1 MKKFFA
7 ITIVSFVVLALFAFV
22 EIYLFLYTS
31 PTQEKS
37 EQIVEISPGS
47 PFRKIAKSL
56 KAKGIIT
63 NEIKFYFLAR
73 FKGNLTSIKAGE
85 YLLYTNMTPLDVLD
99 TLVSGRTLL
108 YRLTVP
114 EGHTLYQVADTAVS
128 LRLVSKEEFV
138 SKAHDPLLLQEL
150 HIEGISVEG
159 YLFPETYFFSKP
171 VTADKIIRTM
181 VQKFWDHFSDDLRF
195 KSQKLGLTEHQL
207 VILASVIEKETGIPE
222 ERRLISA
229 VFHNRIKIKMK
240 LQSDPT
246 VIYGIKNFSGNLTK
260 KDLLT
265 STPYNTYTHEGLPIG
280 PIANPGQAALEA
292 TVNPAPVDY
301 LYFVSK
307 NDGSHFFSSTYK
319 EHLKA
324 VRQYQSSPPA
334 SNLPKVLYP

>member
-1 MKKFFA
+1 MRKA
-7 ITIVSFVVLALFAFV
+7 LLTMVVSLVVLVIFGFV
-22 EIYLFLYTS
+22 EVYLFLRTP

-37 EQIVEISPGS
+37 EQIIEIPQGAS
-47 PFRKIAKSL
+47 FRKIAKNL
-56 KAKGIIT
+56 KVKGIIT

-85 YLLYTNMTPLDVLD
+85 YLLYTHMTPLDVLD

-114 EGHTLYQVADTAVS
+114 EGHNVYQVADTAAS
-128 LRLVSKEEFV
+128 LGLTSKEEFI
-138 SKAHDPLLLQEL
+138 SKAHDPLFIQEL
-150 HIEGISVEG
+150 HIQGISVEG
-159 YLFPETYFFSKP
+159 YLFPETYFLSKP

-195 KSQKLGLTEHQL
+195 KSQKLGLTEHQV
-207 VILASVIEKETGIPE
+207 VILASLIEKETGVSE

-229 VFHNRIKIKMK
+229 VFHNRLKIKMK

-260 KDLLT
+260 KDLQT

-280 PIANPGQAALEA
+280 PIANPGREALEA
-292 TVNPAPVDY
+292 TVNPAPVNY

-324 VRQYQSSPPA
+324 VKQYQKPH
-334 SNLPKVLYP
+334 

>member
-1 MKKFFA
+1 MKKSFLIIA
-7 ITIVSFVVLALFAFV
+7 VSFLVLAIFSFV
-22 EIYLFLYTS
+22 EIYLFLHST

-37 EQIVEISPGS
+37 EQVVEIPSGA
-47 PFRKIAKSL
+47 PFRKIAKNL

-63 NEIKFYFLAR
+63 HEIKFYFLAR
-73 FKGNLTSIKAGE
+73 FKKKLTAIKAGE
-85 YLLYTNMTPLDVLD
+85 YLLYTNMTPLEVLD

-108 YRLTVP
+108 YRLTIP
-114 EGHTLYQVADTAVS
+114 EGHNLYQVADTAVS
-128 LRLVSKEEFV
+128 LGLVSKEEFV

-150 HIEGISVEG
+150 HITGISVEG

-171 VTADKIIRTM
+171 VTADKMIRM
-181 VQKFWDHFSDDLRF
+181 MAQKFWDHFSDDLRF
-195 KSQKLGLTEHQL
+195 KSQKLGLTEHQ
-207 VILASVIEKETGIPE
+207 VVTLASLIEKETGVPE

-229 VFHNRIKIKMK
+229 VFHNRLKINMK

-260 KDLLT
+260 KDLQT
-265 STPYNTYTHEGLPIG
+265 STPYNTYTHEGLPLG
-280 PIANPGQAALEA
+280 PIANPGRQALEA
-292 TVNPAPVDY
+292 TVDPAPVHY

-324 VRQYQSSPPA
+324 VRQYQNPKP
-334 SNLPKVLYP
+334 SNQIK

>member
-1 MKKFFA
+1 MRKTLL
-7 ITIVSFVVLALFAFV
+7 ILGVSLVVLITFAFV
-22 EIYLFLYTS
+22 EVYLFLHTT

-37 EQIVEISPGS
+37 EQIIEVPQGA
-47 PFRKIAKSL
+47 PFRKIAKNL
-56 KAKGIIT
+56 KVKGIIT

-73 FKGNLTSIKAGE
+73 LKGNLTSIKAGE
-85 YLLYTNMTPLDVLD
+85 YLLYTNMTPLEVLD

-114 EGHTLYQVADTAVS
+114 EGHNLYQVADTAVS
-128 LRLVSKEEFV
+128 LGLVSKEEFV

-150 HIEGISVEG
+150 HIAGISVEG
-159 YLFPETYFFSKP
+159 YLFPETYFFSKS
-171 VTADKIIRTM
+171 VAADKIIRTM
-181 VQKFWDHFSDDLRF
+181 VQKFWDHFSDNLRF

-229 VFHNRIKIKMK
+229 VFHNRLRINMK

-260 KDLLT
+260 KDLQT
-265 STPYNTYTHEGLPIG
+265 STPYNTYAHEGLPIG
-280 PIANPGQAALEA
+280 PIANPGRETLEA
-292 TVNPAPVDY
+292 TINPAPVSY

-307 NDGSHFFSSTYK
+307 NDGSHFFSNTYK

-324 VRQYQSSPPA
+324 VRQYQKPPSSPI
-334 SNLPKVLYP
+334 STK

>member
-1 MKKFFA
+1 MKKIFS
-7 ITIVSFVVLALFAFV
+7 ITAVSLLVLILFAFV
-22 EIYLFLYTS
+22 EVYLFLHTT
-31 PTQEKS
+31 PTQKKN
-37 EQIVEISPGS
+37 EQIVEIPSGS

-56 KAKGIIT
+56 KAKGVIT
-63 NEIKFYFLAR
+63 NDIKFYFLAR
-73 FKGNLTSIKAGE
+73 CKKHLTSIKAGE
-85 YLLYTNMTPLDVLD
+85 YLLTTNMTPLDVLD

-114 EGHTLYQVADTAVS
+114 EGHNLYQVSDTANS
-128 LRLVSKEEFV
+128 LGLVSKEEFIA
-138 SKAHDPLLLQEL
+138 KAHDPLLLQEL
-150 HIEGISVEG
+150 RIEGISVEG

-171 VTADKIIRTM
+171 ATSDKIIRTM
-181 VQKFWDHFSDDLRF
+181 VQKFWEHFSDDLRF
-195 KSQKLGLTEHQL
+195 QGQKLGLTEHQV
-207 VILASVIEKETGIPE
+207 VILASIIEKETGVSE

-229 VFHNRIKIKMK
+229 VFHNRLKINMK

-280 PIANPGQAALEA
+280 PIANPGREALGA
-292 TVNPAPVDY
+292 TVNPAPATY

-324 VRQYQSSPPA
+324 VRQYQKSSSS
-334 SNLPKVLYP
+334 SNSLK